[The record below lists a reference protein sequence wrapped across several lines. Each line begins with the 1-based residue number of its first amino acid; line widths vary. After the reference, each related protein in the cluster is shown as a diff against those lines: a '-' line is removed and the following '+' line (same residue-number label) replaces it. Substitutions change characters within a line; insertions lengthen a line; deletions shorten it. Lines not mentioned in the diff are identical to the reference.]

1 MSTLSEI
8 YFNYN
13 KAVSQARQLDSA
25 AAKLKQTAQNDMTEI
40 LNKVYVSW
48 KSDSSPQYIKKGE
61 KVRNDIVT
69 TSRNLSSIAQAIRTI
84 AERVKEAE
92 LEAWRIANERK

>member
-25 AAKLKQTAQNDMTEI
+25 AAKLKQAAQNDMTEI

>member
-25 AAKLKQTAQNDMTEI
+25 AAKLKQAAQNDMTEI

-61 KVRNDIVT
+61 KVRNDIAT